1 VQFATGYRADLARL
15 GHFCRERG
23 IFFVVDAIQSLGQ
36 LPMDVRATG
45 IDVLATGG
53 HKWLCSPFGTGF
65 AYVRR
70 ELIERMEPRWIGWTG
85 MEACQSLDSLVD
97 YDWSF
102 RRDAR
107 RFEGGTLPFDGFA
120 GLAESVGLLLEVGVE
135 RIERHVLG
143 LLDPLIGWLRETP
156 EAEILSDL
164 EPARRSAIF
173 CFRLPRAE
181 AVFQALRGA
190 GVTCALREGA
200 IRLAPHLYNSR
211 AEIERVVEILDARR
225 AERWS

>member
-1 VQFATGYRADLARL
+1 
-15 GHFCRERG
+15 
-23 IFFVVDAIQSLGQ
+23 
-36 LPMDVRATG
+36 M
-45 IDVLATGG
+45 
-53 HKWLCSPFGTGF
+53 
-65 AYVRR
+65 

-85 MEACQSLDSLVD
+85 MQACSSLESLVD
-97 YDWSF
+97 YDWTF

-120 GLAESVGLLLEVGVE
+120 GMAESVELRLEVGVE
-135 RIERHVLG
+135 RIERHLLA
-143 LLDPLIGWLRETP
+143 LLDPLIAWLRETP

-164 EPARRSAIF
+164 DPERRSAIF
-173 CFRLPRAE
+173 CFRVPRAE
-181 AVFQALRGA
+181 AVFQALRRE

-211 AEIERVVEILDARR
+211 AEIERVVEILDERR